1 MALSNSTGLMSLL
14 AHRTAHGDAHRTS
27 APAGAVALEDYGFA
41 GFPGNPLLASA
52 LNEARAAVL
61 LEHRPNSLGGADD
74 IGGKIAA
81 LPAPEDA
88 ARLVQW
94 GPGPRAALADFEL
107 LSRVSFEPP
116 TDGASPAILRDAG
129 GAEIVRI
136 TRPQIALF
144 RAQLGDVDAQAAG
157 REGRSAEV
165 LTQVAPPIAFYASVV
180 NLRAHRHRRTMD
192 LVNAAI
198 VFANTT
204 VMRFKHSF
212 ACPRP
217 SDFSAAIQPLVEVPP
232 HASFPAGHACE
243 GQVIATV
250 LAELIPNAAGSKLG
264 EILRS
269 VAFRIAENRIVAGLH
284 FPVDN
289 LAGRLLGDALAS
301 YFVSRCIPRIWH
313 SGQFDAVADG
323 DAALAK
329 AFDGEP
335 PFGGHAC
342 GSTASP
348 AASVPNP
355 LLAQLWADALQ
366 EW

>member
-1 MALSNSTGLMSLL
+1 MATSTSAGLMSLL

-52 LNEARAAVL
+52 LNEAREAVL
-61 LEHRPNSLGGADD
+61 LEHRPAELGGAGD
-74 IGGKIAA
+74 IGSHIAD
-81 LPAPEDA
+81 LPVPEDA
-88 ARLVQW
+88 TRLAEW
-94 GPGPRAALADFEL
+94 GPGPRAALAEFEL
-107 LSRVSFEPP
+107 LTRVSFVPP
-116 TDGASPAILRDAG
+116 ADGGSPAILNDADG
-129 GAEIVRI
+129 GEIVRI
-136 TRPQIALF
+136 TRPPIGLF
-144 RAQLGDVDAQAAG
+144 RAQLGDVDAQAGG
-157 REGRSAEV
+157 RDGRSAEV

-250 LAELIPNAAGSKLG
+250 LAALIPNAAGSNLG
-264 EILRS
+264 DILRS

-301 YFVSRCIPRIWH
+301 YFISRCTPRIWH
-313 SGQFDAVADG
+313 AGRFNAVAAG

-329 AFDGEP
+329 AVDGEA
-335 PFGGHAC
+335 PFGGYRC
-342 GSTASP
+342 ES
-348 AASVPNP
+348 AARPLSSPNP
-355 LLAQLWADALQ
+355 LLAQLWSDALT

>member
-1 MALSNSTGLMSLL
+1 MTSSSNAGLMSLL

-52 LNEARAAVL
+52 LNEARTAVL
-61 LEHRPNSLGGADD
+61 LEHRPDALGGAGD
-74 IGGKIAA
+74 IGANLAA
-81 LPAPEDA
+81 LPAPEDPT
-88 ARLVQW
+88 RLAHW

-107 LSRVSFEPP
+107 LTQVSFEPP
-116 TDGASPAILRDAG
+116 ADGASPAILSGAG
-129 GAEIVRI
+129 GEIVRI
-136 TRPQIALF
+136 TRPPIDLF
-144 RAQLGDVDAQAAG
+144 RTQLADVDALAAS
-157 REGRSAEV
+157 RDRRSAEV

-217 SDFSAAIQPLVEVPP
+217 SEFSAAIQPLVEVPP

-243 GQVIATV
+243 GQVIASV
-250 LAELIPNAAGSKLG
+250 LAALIPNAAGSKLG
-264 EILRS
+264 EMLRS

-301 YFVSRCIPRIWH
+301 YFLSRCSARIWH
-313 SGQFDAVADG
+313 AGHFKPVA

-329 AFDGEP
+329 ALDGEP
-335 PFGGHAC
+335 PFGGHQCESSEARPM
-342 GSTASP
+342 SA
-348 AASVPNP
+348 PNRI
-355 LLAQLWADALQ
+355 LAQLWADALQ